1 MEKGKIFAVTGFN
14 QNNGLSV
21 GVQADTRE
29 EFEAIVNELRQYA
42 QRDAV
47 VAQLFAPVV
56 GVVQG
61 AALPANPPDE
71 AQAMANIQA
80 AIPGTVV
87 VQQSTVG
94 QPLPQPTVAAVPA
107 ATPAQPA
114 AAGGAATAPPG
125 VTYPGD
131 CQHGPRV
138 YVDRPARGKAW
149 RRWECATPWKPGMT
163 KAERD
168 ARCDA
173 INVEN

>member
-21 GVQADTRE
+21 GIQADTRE
-29 EFEAIVNELRQYA
+29 EFESIVNELRQYA
-42 QRDAV
+42 ARDAV

-56 GVVQG
+56 GVVNAG
-61 AALPANPPDE
+61 TVPPAAPAVDE
-71 AQAMANIQA
+71 AQAMANLQA
-80 AIPGTVV
+80 GFGAQV
-87 VQQSTVG
+87 STVG
-94 QPLPQPTVAAVPA
+94 QPLPQPTVT

-114 AAGGAATAPPG
+114 VSQPAAPPPG
-125 VTYPGD
+125 VTYPGN
-131 CQHGPRV
+131 CPHGVRV
-138 YVDRPARGKAW
+138 YNDKPARGKAW

-168 ARCDA
+168 ARCEA